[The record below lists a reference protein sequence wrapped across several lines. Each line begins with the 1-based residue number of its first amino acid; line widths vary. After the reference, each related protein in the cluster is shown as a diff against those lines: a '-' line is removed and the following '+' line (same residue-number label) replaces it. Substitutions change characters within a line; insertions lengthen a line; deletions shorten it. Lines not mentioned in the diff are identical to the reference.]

1 MHFALPRCTTR
12 FETCC
17 NNLMPKHS
25 WSNKNKRGTTRWSI
39 RTYGPSPGSHAHE
52 HFQVLWGLEGSL
64 ELEVEGKGA
73 LVGSGQG
80 LVISPDD
87 KHDFESLHGSRCLIL
102 DSPDLGWSSRD
113 CLPLFAKATN
123 LLAQYIAEAIEQEIS
138 FDAGQAAF
146 LLAQSWGAAN
156 KISRVRRAIDWRE
169 LSLWIKDH
177 LSRPLSVEGIAER
190 ACLSE
195 SQFRFRCVE
204 ALGCSPMQWIRRL
217 RLEQAERLRLQGMSV
232 AEVAN
237 QTGYDSPSALTAA
250 LRRLKS

>member
-1 MHFALPRCTTR
+1 
-12 FETCC
+12 
-17 NNLMPKHS
+17 MPKR
-25 WSNKNKRGTTRWSI
+25 NATNWSI
-39 RTYGPSPGSHAHE
+39 RTYGPSPGSHAHD

-64 ELEVEGKGA
+64 ELEVEGVGA
-73 LVGSGQG
+73 RVGAGQG
-80 LVISPDD
+80 LVITPGD

-102 DSPDLGWSSRD
+102 DAPDLGWSSRES
-113 CLPLFAKATN
+113 LPQFAKASN
-123 LLAQYIAEAIEQEIS
+123 LLAQYIAEAIEQKIP

-146 LLAQSWGAAN
+146 LLAQSWGPT
-156 KISRVRRAIDWRE
+156 SPMTRVRRDINWQV
-169 LSLWIKDH
+169 LSLWVKDH
-177 LSRPLSVEGIAER
+177 ISCPLSVGDLAEK

-195 SQFRFRCVE
+195 SQFRARCVE

-217 RLEQAERLRLQGMSV
+217 RLEQAQRLRLQGMSV

>member
-1 MHFALPRCTTR
+1 MAVIVSEAAHQR
-12 FETCC
+12 FSGYKS
-17 NNLMPKHS
+17 NMPKRDATH
-25 WSNKNKRGTTRWSI
+25 WSI
-39 RTYGPSPGSHAHE
+39 RTYGPSPGSHTHD

-73 LVGSGQG
+73 RVGAGQG
-80 LVISPDD
+80 LVITPGD

-102 DSPDLGWSSRD
+102 DSPDLGWSSRE
-113 CLPLFAKATN
+113 CLPQFAKVSN
-123 LLAQYIAEAIEQEIS
+123 LLTHYIAEAIEQKVP

-146 LLAQSWGAAN
+146 LLAQSWGPT
-156 KISRVRRAIDWRE
+156 SQMTRVRRDIDWQGV
-169 LSLWIKDH
+169 SLWVKDH
-177 LSRPLSVEGIAER
+177 LSRPLSVGDLAER

-195 SQFRFRCVE
+195 SQFRARCVE

-217 RLEQAERLRLQGMSV
+217 RLEQAQHLRRQGMSV
-232 AEVAN
+232 AAVAN

>member
-1 MHFALPRCTTR
+1 
-12 FETCC
+12 
-17 NNLMPKHS
+17 MPKRDAT
-25 WSNKNKRGTTRWSI
+25 NWSI
-39 RTYGPSPGSHAHE
+39 RTYGPSPGSHAHD

-73 LVGSGQG
+73 IVNAGHG
-80 LVISPDD
+80 LVIAPSD
-87 KHDFESLHGSRCLIL
+87 KHEFESLRGSRCLIL
-102 DSPDLGWSSRD
+102 DSPDLGWSSRE
-113 CLPLFAKATN
+113 CLPQFAKASN
-123 LLAQYIAEAIEQEIS
+123 LLAQYIAEAIEQKIP

-146 LLAQSWGAAN
+146 LLAQSWGPTTQITRA
-156 KISRVRRAIDWRE
+156 RRDVEWQG
-169 LSLWIKDH
+169 LSLWVIEH
-177 LSRPLSVEGIAER
+177 LSRPLSVGDLAAK

-195 SQFRFRCVE
+195 SQFRARCVE

-217 RLEQAERLRLQGMSV
+217 RLEQAQRLRLQGMSV